1 MNRRLQAAI
10 LAAVFAASPLAQSWG
25 ASTIQ
30 LKDANG
36 TPQPFLYFQ
45 DGGGNNYGATNV
57 YGWAGGVLGAM
68 SNYGTSPGAV
78 LVPGVNSW
86 ITGGSLGLT
95 GSLPPFASTP
105 TFNCGTGCGGG
116 GGSATPFIPGPT
128 PIAPFTATGTSTT
141 TSIPTG
147 ATTLI
152 VSSAAST
159 NNFLHCTLGAGPATT
174 SDQTIVPGASFPF
187 NVTSATQFSCVTS
200 SGSQVVTAVAGS
212 GGASATGGSGQTNV
226 NAWGGT
232 AITNIPT
239 AVGTA
244 GTGNTPTFNAEIVGP
259 AATALGT
266 SALATDAHLTALG
279 TSALATDAHLTALT
293 TALGT
298 PMQAS
303 GGSVTANAG
312 TNLNTSLLA
321 TDAHLTAL
329 GTGALA
335 TDAHLTALG
344 TGALATDAHLT
355 SFTSANHTDL
365 ASVISNT
372 GSATPPTPYAGSG
385 AATAIA
391 ELDAIRQ
398 GVAAGSGTPGS
409 AAPSQGV
416 MVGGSDGT
424 NFQPEKITAAGTSA
438 SSAQAMQG
446 VTGGVALPTIGISQY
461 PLTAV
466 PLTASATGTTA
477 ATTATLTNVTGHTT
491 FICGYSIRANA
502 TAATTVLD
510 TVTGVI
516 TATMSSELWVA
527 PAASGLGVD
536 EQIFTP
542 CIPASAASTSIAV
555 VSGAPGA
562 GGLVS
567 VKAWGYS
574 L

>member
-10 LAAVFAASPLAQSWG
+10 LAAVFVTSPLAAIAAPTHKAPAKVAPNRAAKAKFGG
-25 ASTIQ
+25 ALGSGTIQ

-45 DGGGNNYGATNV
+45 DASGNNYGATNI

-86 ITGGSLGLT
+86 ITGGSLSLT

-116 GGSATPFIPGPT
+116 GSAAPFIPGST
-128 PIAPFTATGTSTT
+128 PIAPFTATASSTT
-141 TSIPTG
+141 TSIPSG

-200 SGSQVVTAVAGS
+200 SGSQIVTAVAGS

-232 AITNIPT
+232 AITNVPT

-279 TSALATDAHLTALT
+279 TSALATDAHLTAL
-293 TALGT
+293 
-298 PMQAS
+298 
-303 GGSVTANAG
+303 
-312 TNLNTSLLA
+312 
-321 TDAHLTAL
+321 

-344 TGALATDAHLT
+344 TGALATDSHLT

-365 ASVISNT
+365 TSVISNT
-372 GSATPPTPYAGSG
+372 GSATAPTPYAGTG
-385 AATAIA
+385 AASAIT

-409 AAPSQGV
+409 AAPAQGV
-416 MVGGSDGT
+416 AIGGSDGT
-424 NFQPEKITAAGTSA
+424 DYRNLLVSTTGQPHVICDSGCSGSGA
-438 SSAQAMQG
+438 
-446 VTGGVALPTIGISQY
+446 
-461 PLTAV
+461 
-466 PLTASATGTTA
+466 
-477 ATTATLTNVTGHTT
+477 TNVTTT
-491 FICGYSIRANA
+491 QCDGSITTGG
-502 TAATTVLD
+502 TAQVA
-510 TVTGVI
+510 I
-516 TATMSSELWVA
+516 TAQTTLHGFTITNNDPTHGSGEPLWVSFTTTAVAAGGTGSNPIPA
-527 PAASGLGVD
+527 PAAITFQGMGSYT
-536 EQIFTP
+536 TP
-542 CIPASAASTSIAV
+542 PGFGTNHAISII
-555 VSGAPGA
+555 GATTNHTFGCF
-562 GGLVS
+562 
-567 VKAWGYS
+567 WW
-574 L
+574 